1 MQICRMGESLHW
13 GQEEP
18 GPMIF
23 SSFAN
28 RFFML
33 MESSL
38 QPKANQ
44 SFLNFV
50 EQGQPTYPSSAFQG
64 RLA

>member
-1 MQICRMGESLHW
+1 
-13 GQEEP
+13 
-18 GPMIF
+18 MIF

-33 MESSL
+33 MESIL
-38 QPKANQ
+38 QPEANQ

-50 EQGQPTYPSSAFQG
+50 EEGQPTYPSSAFQG
-64 RLA
+64 RSA